1 MWVFQGW
8 KYGIKRLLEAKDQIL
23 PMTESYQEAF
33 VGIVEHSPFTNIWAC
48 RGFTSL
54 WGFQEGRECVAHY
67 QVVGILGSSNIS
79 YFFNDIYTKQ
89 GKKDKNKIKI
99 MPPVESVIC

>member
-33 VGIVEHSPFTNIWAC
+33 VGTVEHSPFTNIWAC

-67 QVVGILGSSNIS
+67 QVVGILGSFNIS
-79 YFFNDIYTKQ
+79 FFLMTSIQNKV
-89 GKKDKNKIKI
+89 KKIKKKKI
-99 MPPVESVIC
+99 MPLVANVMC